1 MFLLKASFALLEN
14 LFTENLRTFNKK
26 GESPKDWKEGLLN
39 NLLRRPEGLQQPE
52 VAKVLRVTGKEL
64 YRILEVRRTTKI
76 D

>member
-1 MFLLKASFALLEN
+1 MFLLKASFALLQN
-14 LFTENLRTFNKK
+14 LFTENLRTFKK
-26 GESPKDWKEGLLN
+26 KDWKEGLLN